1 MIPTKKFRTV
11 ASVIIMV
18 IAALVGFF
26 AGSVL
31 SDGLHGAILFALIS
45 GIGCIV
51 YTVDNP
57 ET

>member
-1 MIPTKKFRTV
+1 MKKFRTV

-18 IAALVGFF
+18 IAALAGFF
-26 AGSVL
+26 AGSAL
-31 SDGLHGAILFALIS
+31 NDGLHGAILFALIS

-57 ET
+57 EK